1 MTPRCFKEQLRGLLL
16 ICVSSMFFLLPGS
29 MLFAQGSESDP
40 PDSDLFITRG
50 RGFLNLT
57 FSLDQKNAENENQL
71 VREVIDQDK
80 LDYRVTM
87 AGGYAIKNN
96 FTLGLGLS
104 YGRQKEDITFINESG
119 EEQTNRSLGQDMSF
133 IPNFRKYIPLNKGN
147 FQVFVQTDLRFTFGE
162 SLERRFYTS
171 EVDKIENEFIEIR
184 LGVTPGLV
192 LFFTRNWAL
201 ETSVGLVGLSSKWS
215 EETINNDIENRT
227 KIAEN
232 NLDLRI
238 NLLSLNLGV
247 AYYF

>member
-1 MTPRCFKEQLRGLLL
+1 MFSLL
-16 ICVSSMFFLLPGS
+16 SGS
-29 MLFAQGSESDP
+29 MLLAQGSESTP

-57 FSLDQKNAENENQL
+57 FSLDQKNAENETQL

-80 LDYRVTM
+80 LDYRITM
-87 AGGYAIKNN
+87 AGGYAINDN
-96 FTLGLGLS
+96 STLGMGIS

-119 EEQTNRSLGQDMSF
+119 EEQTNRSLGQDVSF
-133 IPNFRKYIPLNKGN
+133 IPNFRKYIPLNQGN

-162 SLERRFYTS
+162 SLQRRFYIS
-171 EVDKIENEFIEIR
+171 EIDKLESEFIEIR
-184 LGVTPGLV
+184 LGVTPGLA

-201 ETSVGLVGLSSKWS
+201 EASVGLVGLSSKWT
-215 EETINNDIENRT
+215 EETVNNDTENKTR
-227 KIAEN
+227 ISEN
-232 NLDLRI
+232 NIDLQI